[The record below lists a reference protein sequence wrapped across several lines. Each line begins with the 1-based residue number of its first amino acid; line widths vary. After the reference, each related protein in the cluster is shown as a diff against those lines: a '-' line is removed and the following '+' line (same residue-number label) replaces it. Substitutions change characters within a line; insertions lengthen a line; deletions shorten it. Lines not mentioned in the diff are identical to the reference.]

1 METIVNQENILKP
14 VLTIPPVIKS
24 SDMFGILNKFKEN
37 KLYLFIFI
45 GIIILSAG
53 LYYMYLKHKE
63 KKQNKLKNK
72 NMLNVV
78 NATEPEK
85 LLYNPIDKQ
94 YYNIDAKGNTVKTTL
109 ETHQKNLKN
118 NGPQPQA
125 LQPPMPQPPMPQP
138 PQHSQQMQQPPQQ
151 MQQQMPQQMQQ
162 QMPQQVQ
169 QQMQQQNNKNK
180 LKHQVESS
188 EESTSNIEYDLND
201 VDEDTNIS
209 QFNLN
214 SDEINEINSKLSK

>member
-1 METIVNQENILKP
+1 MEPIVNQENILKP
-14 VLTIPPVIKS
+14 VVNTIPVIKS
-24 SDMFGILNKFKEN
+24 SGMFGFLNKFKEN

-45 GIIILSAG
+45 GIIIFSAG

-78 NATEPEK
+78 NPTEPEK
-85 LLYNPIDKQ
+85 LLYNPVDKQ
-94 YYNIDAKGNTVKTTL
+94 YYSIDAKGNTVKTTL
-109 ETHQKNLKN
+109 ENHQRNIKN
-118 NGPQPQA
+118 NGPQPQPIPP
-125 LQPPMPQPPMPQP
+125 QPSMPQPSMQQPQ
-138 PQHSQQMQQPPQQ
+138 QQIQQQMQQHMQQQ
-151 MQQQMPQQMQQ
+151 MQQQAQQ
-162 QMPQQVQ
+162 QM
-169 QQMQQQNNKNK
+169 QQNNKNK

-188 EESTSNIEYDLND
+188 DDTTSNIEYDINE

-214 SDEINEINSKLSK
+214 SDEINEINSKLSKS